1 MLTFADPLI
10 RAEQCFSDAPALV
23 DGSAR
28 FCFGELVE
36 RCRRLAGAIR
46 AATQRGDRV
55 AVLATNSHRVL
66 ELYLA
71 TPSAGRLIVPLNTRL
86 AQPEL
91 AYALKDCGARIL
103 LTDRP
108 ASQLGPLSGLVERVI
123 GLGDDYEQWIASA
136 PAAELGADVDEN
148 DVAGLFYTGGTT
160 GTAKGVMLTHRNKL
174 ADTLHLQ
181 TCVRITADDSWLVL
195 SPMHHAAGTFQA
207 LLCIWLGARQILIPG
222 FDAGPVL
229 DLIER
234 ERVTVIF
241 GVPAMLTAM
250 VDEQAARS
258 RDTSSLRL
266 MGYGAAPASSR
277 LLARFHEQ
285 FPTTELVSMYGA
297 TELAPMGTALEHME
311 RFIGTDRV
319 RSAGRAIAG
328 VRIRV
333 VDEEIKDLAG
343 GEIGQVIVRG
353 PNVMKGYW
361 NKPEQTASVLRD
373 GWYHTGDLG
382 YLDAEGCLHL
392 VDRAKDMIVSGGEN
406 VYSTEVEEA
415 LYHHPDVFECAVFG
429 VPDPRWGEAV
439 RAVVVLRGEA
449 TPDGATPDGATLDGA
464 ALDAAAPD
472 AEATNAKATNA
483 ETLREHCRELLGGY
497 KVPKQIEIRS
507 EPLPRSA
514 AGKVLKRELRAPF
527 WKGHERSIS

>member
-10 RAEQCFSDAPALV
+10 RAEQCFAKALAVV
-23 DGSAR
+23 DGTRRLS
-28 FCFGELVE
+28 FGELVE

-55 AVLATNSHRVL
+55 AVLAANSHRVL

-91 AYALKDCGARIL
+91 AYALQDSAARIL
-103 LTDRP
+103 LTDWP
-108 ASQLGPLSGLVERVI
+108 ASRLGELSGLVERVI
-123 GLGDDYEQWIASA
+123 LLGDDDYEQWIASA

-181 TCVRITADDSWLVL
+181 TCVRLTSDDSWLVL
-195 SPMHHAAGTFQA
+195 SPMHHAAGTFHA
-207 LLCIWLGARQILIPG
+207 LLCVWLGARQILIPG

-229 DLIER
+229 DLVER

-241 GVPAMLTAM
+241 GVPAMLAAM
-250 VDEQAARS
+250 VDEQAKRA

-277 LLARFHEQ
+277 LLAAFHER
-285 FPTTELVSMYGA
+285 FPGAELVSMYGA

-333 VDEEIKDLAG
+333 VDEEIKDLAA

-382 YLDAEGCLHL
+382 YLDAEGCLQL

-415 LYHHPDVFECAVFG
+415 LYRHPDVFECAVFG
-429 VPDPRWGEAV
+429 VPDPQWGEAV

-449 TPDGATPDGATLDGA
+449 SRDG
-464 ALDAAAPD
+464 AAPD
-472 AEATNAKATNA
+472 AVAPDAAA
-483 ETLREHCRELLGGY
+483 LREHCRELLGGY
-497 KVPKQIEIRS
+497 KVPKLIEIRS